1 MAACR
6 LASKGRSLA
15 DSSYESEVQSI
26 KSFLSMQKPA
36 HAPAVSINPNLI
48 DPQEYLAPRFS
59 KKTKGKVSVNKL
71 TVRHFSGSVQF
82 SRHRWDVRYCM
93 LEISFQH
100 SEINFV
106 FFHHLYSCQLQ
117 SVESISSHSIP
128 GR

>member
-26 KSFLSMQKPA
+26 KSFLNMQKPA

-59 KKTKGKVSVNKL
+59 KKTKGKVSYL
-71 TVRHFSGSVQF
+71 RIP
-82 SRHRWDVRYCM
+82 R
-93 LEISFQH
+93 SFL
-100 SEINFV
+100 F
-106 FFHHLYSCQLQ
+106 LYF
-117 SVESISSHSIP
+117 
-128 GR
+128 

>member
-26 KSFLSMQKPA
+26 KSFLNMQKPA

-59 KKTKGKVSVNKL
+59 KKTKGKVSALICLLNYL
-71 TVRHFSGSVQF
+71 
-82 SRHRWDVRYCM
+82 
-93 LEISFQH
+93 
-100 SEINFV
+100 
-106 FFHHLYSCQLQ
+106 
-117 SVESISSHSIP
+117 SIP
-128 GR
+128 ELPSLLLFTKYRKIVRKIFIFPFLGCQPNP